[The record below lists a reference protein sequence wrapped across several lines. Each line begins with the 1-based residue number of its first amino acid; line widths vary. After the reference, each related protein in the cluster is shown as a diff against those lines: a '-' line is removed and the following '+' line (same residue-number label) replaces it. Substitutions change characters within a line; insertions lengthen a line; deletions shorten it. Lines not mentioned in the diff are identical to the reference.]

1 MLLDARSFWARDFG
15 CQNSLPAHRWAVL
28 GQPATHNKQRW
39 PIARP
44 RVETSRARARA
55 PRRGAPAARARAT
68 LGAAAARRSAASSAA
83 KGARARPVCVSP
95 GTTRASA
102 SSAPTTAGATIC
114 SATRRRSA
122 TVSCGVLDK
131 CFAAVELSHFKYNFG
146 DVSLLSRHAPGDDA
160 ALAAAETTY
169 HVWMLVYLS
178 RYANSFFKPISDK
191 KITPRYVK
199 MKILPLHFNI
209 YAKNL
214 TALLLHQATASRRTP
229 RSSTRRSSTTAATST
244 APSRSPGA
252 SRRNATTSAA
262 ATTATT
268 TAATAATTA
277 GATMIAIARPAA
289 SLAFCPSYFRRRRR
303 ALPPARPLRRPPRPG
318 RLRPPR
324 PRARRLRPPRRPPL
338 DSGRTHPPLP
348 FSRSL
353 IPPPKT
359 SRLRCG
365 HTLLRSGK
373 LPEALRESRSPR
385 GRLLLALRGVED
397 GGRRAT
403 QEHAVPH
410 ALSQCRSA
418 APLLRV

>member
-1 MLLDARSFWARDFG
+1 
-15 CQNSLPAHRWAVL
+15 
-28 GQPATHNKQRW
+28 
-39 PIARP
+39 
-44 RVETSRARARA
+44 
-55 PRRGAPAARARAT
+55 
-68 LGAAAARRSAASSAA
+68 
-83 KGARARPVCVSP
+83 
-95 GTTRASA
+95 
-102 SSAPTTAGATIC
+102 
-114 SATRRRSA
+114 
-122 TVSCGVLDK
+122 
-131 CFAAVELSHFKYNFG
+131 
-146 DVSLLSRHAPGDDA
+146 
-160 ALAAAETTY
+160 
-169 HVWMLVYLS
+169 MLVYLS

-338 DSGRTHPPLP
+338 DTRTAFADTSPLSP
-348 FSRSL
+348 SRSL
-353 IPPPKT
+353 P
-359 SRLRCG
+359 
-365 HTLLRSGK
+365 
-373 LPEALRESRSPR
+373 A
-385 GRLLLALRGVED
+385 
-397 GGRRAT
+397 
-403 QEHAVPH
+403 
-410 ALSQCRSA
+410 
-418 APLLRV
+418 